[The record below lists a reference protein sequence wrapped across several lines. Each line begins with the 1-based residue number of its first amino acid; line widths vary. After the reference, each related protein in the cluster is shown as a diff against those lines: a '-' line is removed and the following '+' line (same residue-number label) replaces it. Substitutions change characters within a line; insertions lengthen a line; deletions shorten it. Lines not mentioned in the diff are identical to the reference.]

1 MWILSSLYK
10 KQKKFSSFFDFK
22 KIEELTGEIEELNI
36 KSSDIKKLIDIISF
50 IEMLKG
56 KTSKKD
62 KDFFIIF
69 IIDVLSKD
77 NNNLFLS
84 LNDISLKFKHI
95 EDLITKTL
103 DISGYAKTIIH
114 NVIFSKSI
122 ILISL

>member
-1 MWILSSLYK
+1 MWIVSSLYK

-22 KIEELTGEIEELNI
+22 KIEELRGEIEELNI

>member
-84 LNDISLKFKHI
+84 LNDVSLKFKHI
-95 EDLITKTL
+95 EELITKTL
-103 DISGYAKTIIH
+103 DISGYATIIH

>member
-1 MWILSSLYK
+1 
-10 KQKKFSSFFDFK
+10 
-22 KIEELTGEIEELNI
+22 
-36 KSSDIKKLIDIISF
+36 
-50 IEMLKG
+50 MLKG

-84 LNDISLKFKHI
+84 LNDVSLKFKHI
-95 EDLITKTL
+95 EELITKTL
-103 DISGYAKTIIH
+103 DISGKTIIH

>member
-1 MWILSSLYK
+1 MTLYQTKNLLPFLNSK
-10 KQKKFSSFFDFK
+10 KEEDVK
-22 KIEELTGEIEELNI
+22 KIEELAGEIEELNI

-77 NNNLFLS
+77 NNNYS
-84 LNDISLKFKHI
+84 YH
-95 EDLITKTL
+95 
-103 DISGYAKTIIH
+103 
-114 NVIFSKSI
+114 
-122 ILISL
+122 

>member
-77 NNNLFLS
+77 NNNYS
-84 LNDISLKFKHI
+84 YH
-95 EDLITKTL
+95 
-103 DISGYAKTIIH
+103 
-114 NVIFSKSI
+114 
-122 ILISL
+122 

>member
-1 MWILSSLYK
+1 MKSK
-10 KQKKFSSFFDFK
+10 KE
-22 KIEELTGEIEELNI
+22 KIEELDI

-56 KTSKKD
+56 KLSKKV

-84 LNDISLKFKHI
+84 LNDVSLKFKHI
-95 EDLITKTL
+95 EELFTKT
-103 DISGYAKTIIH
+103 IKNIYS
-114 NVIFSKSI
+114 
-122 ILISL
+122 

>member
-50 IEMLKG
+50 IQMLKG

-84 LNDISLKFKHI
+84 LNDVSLKFKHI
-95 EDLITKTL
+95 EELITKTL
-103 DISGYAKTIIH
+103 DISGYAKQLFIML
-114 NVIFSKSI
+114 FFQSQ
-122 ILISL
+122 LF